1 MPPPDIVR
9 GYNEVV
15 DNGGERLFRQ
25 FELEA
30 EHRRKMQW
38 RGQTFSFMVALS
50 GRICAI
56 IFSLAFLG
64 VAAFALS
71 MSQPWVAAAF
81 GGGSIALVVGA
92 FTGLP
97 NAVRQRMQQQ
107 KSSQNK
113 ES

>member
-30 EHRRKMQW
+30 EHRRNMQW